1 MDLCDNITMN
11 NIKKKI
17 FDYLGQ
23 TDFFHLVTGVCLTPW
38 LLFLVGLSKDQ
49 YITWLWQASIM
60 ALGFNYFLNT
70 CLKWFVPRWHKVIKF
85 ELNY

>member
-17 FDYLGQ
+17 YDYLGQ
-23 TDFFHLVTGVCLTPW
+23 TAFIHLVTVVCLTPW
-38 LLFLVGLSKDQ
+38 LLFLVGLSRDQ

-60 ALGFNYFLNT
+60 ALGFNYFLYI